1 MIPTSVDPTR
11 SRPAAPAPRRGRAR
25 VLDAGGDHLPGLVH
39 LLGREIVAG
48 GYPEGQFLPPEAEM
62 LARYGVSRTALR
74 EAYGKLAAKGLIAAR
89 PKVGT
94 HVRPRLDWN
103 LLDPEVLNWLLQALP
118 PGEIAGHLYDL
129 RRMIEPGAA
138 EMAAANRSAADA
150 DRIAAAFRDMQASV
164 AREAD
169 LVEADL
175 RFHLAILQAT
185 QNPMISA
192 FAPLIRAA
200 MVATFRL
207 GWLGAGPGRAERMA
221 RHGAVA
227 DAIRAGDRSR
237 ARQQMESLLD
247 ESIRDVAEALAA
259 RPERSANPSRS

>member
-1 MIPTSVDPTR
+1 MIRTSADPSR
-11 SRPAAPAPRRGRAR
+11 SRAAVPAPRRGRGR
-25 VLDAGGDHLPGLVH
+25 VLATGSDHLPGLVH

-48 GYPEGQFLPPEAEM
+48 AYPEGQLLPPEAAM
-62 LARYGVSRTALR
+62 LDRYGVSRTALR

-185 QNPMISA
+185 QNPMITA

-259 RPERSANPSRS
+259 LPDRSASHAGA